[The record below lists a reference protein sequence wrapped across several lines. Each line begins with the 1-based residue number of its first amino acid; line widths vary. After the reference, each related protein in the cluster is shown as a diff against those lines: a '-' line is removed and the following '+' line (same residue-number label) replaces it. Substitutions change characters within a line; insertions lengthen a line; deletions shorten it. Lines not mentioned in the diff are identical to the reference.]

1 MCYAFRWAR
10 NRLHAHNEFRQAYT
24 VCRSTHYRRV
34 GYVSGSVASRMTR
47 RYTRRFL
54 CSCEILVNY
63 LIVPLFYYSSSYRF
77 FVRAVTSGSAD
88 TVCD

>member
-34 GYVSGSVASRMTR
+34 GYVSRFIGGSRMTR
-47 RYTRRFL
+47 LYA
-54 CSCEILVNY
+54 
-63 LIVPLFYYSSSYRF
+63 SSSIVLVKYL
-77 FVRAVTSGSAD
+77 
-88 TVCD
+88 